1 MPYGQLPRYDHELE
15 TNFRSRRADEFV
27 ERGPCH
33 AGSLC
38 CSVVPSAVAIYLCS
52 ILSRILIVSMVRES
66 TFTIIFH
73 FSTYWI
79 SD

>member
-1 MPYGQLPRYDHELE
+1 MPYGQLPRHDHELE

-38 CSVVPSAVAIYLCS
+38 CSVVPSAVAI
-52 ILSRILIVSMVRES
+52 
-66 TFTIIFH
+66 
-73 FSTYWI
+73 
-79 SD
+79 